1 MSRAMVT
8 RYLAQMESWAGARL
22 LHRTTRKL
30 GLTAPGQVT
39 LLRCQQLVEL
49 ADAVPLAADTQV
61 DEPRGML
68 RIACSQSLALAVLA
82 PAVTA
87 YLQRYPGTSA
97 DLLIGNEAVDLVSE
111 RIDLAIRITNQLDP
125 NVIARPLGQCA
136 SVVCAAPAYLAVH
149 GTPSRP
155 QELPDLFVLRQ
166 EPLGIY
172 PPADAA
178 QCAGRRQ
185 PECQRFSGA
194 AGGRSGGR
202 RYQPATGAFGSAAD
216 CERQADRPDAGV
228 PATGTGDTRD
238 LHFAAPPVGNAA
250 HFSGFSD

>member
-8 RYLAQMESWAGARL
+8 RYLAQMERWAGARL

-68 RIACSQSLALAVLA
+68 RIACSQSLAQAVLA

-87 YLQRYPGTSA
+87 YLQRYPDTSA

-125 NVIARPLGQCA
+125 MSLPVRWGSALRWCVLLRPISPCTA
-136 SVVCAAPAYLAVH
+136 H
-149 GTPSRP
+149 RP
-155 QELPDLFVLRQ
+155 
-166 EPLGIY
+166 
-172 PPADAA
+172 
-178 QCAGRRQ
+178 GRRN
-185 PECQRFSGA
+185 CLLTTA
-194 AGGRSGGR
+194 
-202 RYQPATGAFGSAAD
+202 
-216 CERQADRPDAGV
+216 
-228 PATGTGDTRD
+228 
-238 LHFAAPPVGNAA
+238 
-250 HFSGFSD
+250 